1 MAKEIISFRISEDAF
16 NKIEQLKKEKRIS
29 STAEYLN
36 GLIMQDT
43 GPASSIK
50 NKKEVRVIPEQGINC
65 YIGFDFDIV
74 TKIKISS
81 TLFCNM
87 SIKRHAEARKIIEQN
102 GLGYFYFPVAKDMS
116 MAIIAANKEEASIQ
130 FQRYYTMDKETDE
143 YERTSVSLPQY
154 RYDPINKN
162 VIIFEGYE

>member
-16 NKIEQLKKEKRIS
+16 NKIKQLKKEKKIS

-36 GLIMQDT
+36 GLIIQDA
-43 GPASSIK
+43 GSISSIK
-50 NKKEVRVIPEQGINC
+50 NKKEIRVIPEEGINC
-65 YIGFDFDIV
+65 YIDFNYGV
-74 TKIKISS
+74 EEKIKISS
-81 TLFCNM
+81 MLFCNM
-87 SIKRHAEARKIIEQN
+87 SIERHAEARKIIEEN
-102 GLGYFYFPVAKDMS
+102 GLEYFYFPVAKDMS

-130 FQRYYTMDKETDE
+130 FQRYYTMDKDTGQ

>member
-16 NKIEQLKKEKRIS
+16 NKIEQLKKEKKIS

-43 GPASSIK
+43 GPTS
-50 NKKEVRVIPEQGINC
+50 NLKKEVRVIPEQGINC

-130 FQRYYTMDKETDE
+130 FQRYYTMDKETGE